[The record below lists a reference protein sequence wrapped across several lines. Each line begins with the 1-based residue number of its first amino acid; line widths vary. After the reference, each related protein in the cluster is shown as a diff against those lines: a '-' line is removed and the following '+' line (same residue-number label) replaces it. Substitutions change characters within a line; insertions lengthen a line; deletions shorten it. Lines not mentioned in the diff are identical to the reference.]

1 VSKDKVKK
9 KDGTLTKKYRDLPR
23 YPVIFKYED
32 DFKDSFK
39 SIMNVALVDF
49 KKELKTKLR
58 SNR

>member
-1 VSKDKVKK
+1 MAKDKVKK

-32 DFKDSFK
+32 DFKNSFK
-39 SIMNVALVDF
+39 GVMGVAMVSF
-49 KKELKTKLR
+49 KKELKKKLI